1 MRDGAKRPLSLLM
14 VVMMMCSLAVMPA
27 AAAGEKPSIPAA
39 ASGAPKAVSAITTA
53 NPDGGKTTVETKADG
68 TVITT
73 VQSKDGSS
81 GVTITDASGQTA
93 ATVQLP
99 ASAAGEAAGGGA
111 VTLPVRG
118 IYASQNISRAPTV
131 TVNTSGVSGVKVEIP
146 VANGSAGVVAVLVKA
161 DGTGQL
167 IRNTIPTRDGVAIR
181 VNSGDTIRLL
191 DNRKS
196 FADVQGHWA
205 ADAVDF
211 VSSRE
216 LFNGTAANTFS
227 PDARMTRGMLM
238 TALARYEGV
247 DTEGGAAWYE
257 KGAAWAA
264 ASGLS
269 DGSRLDDSVTR
280 EELAAILYRC
290 AVLKGKGG
298 GADVGLDGYTDAD
311 CVSGWA
317 ADAMNWAVGAGL
329 LKGAA
334 PATLDPQGEA
344 TRGQA
349 AAVLMRFAETF
360 GL

>member
-99 ASAAGEAAGGGA
+99 ASAAGEAAGGA

-280 EELAAILYRC
+280 EELAAILYRY